1 MALFDRVAAALF
13 GSQPSADAAL
23 VAETTEAI
31 VDAVEP
37 KVRMQSRYRQKL
49 EPHIRRSIEH
59 LRALGREP
67 LEPVLLSREAWA
79 SDPRVNAFFA
89 TAEDVRA
96 SLGRSHEL
104 RSFLDQPANA
114 GLQEAYALLGMK
126 KEERSALGMELQGD
140 AVQRDVAQTLVS
152 FTGHRI
158 VGPAATLAAT
168 RLEIGR
174 RILLRLA
181 QVSLTR
187 ILAADAKATEL
198 QSRKDYLGARMRLLR
213 LAEDGMEGIVKD
225 RATIA
230 AEMKAVERELTQTVQ
245 GYIAAKA
252 SAATLEG
259 YSQHIAD
266 VFSRPEEHVA
276 LTHEPL
282 RVSRLG
288 VRVDGDAQGPVN
300 ELALAEL
307 SIGAG
312 FRAAIAIV
320 RCPRAEMPSKED
332 MIAQAERS
340 L

>member
-1 MALFDRVAAALF
+1 MALFDRLAGALF

-23 VAETTEAI
+23 VAEMTEAI

-49 EPHIRRSIEH
+49 EPYIRQSIEH

-67 LEPVLLSREAWA
+67 LEPVLLARDAWA

-96 SLGRSHEL
+96 ILGRSHEL
-104 RSFLDQPANA
+104 RSFFDQPANA
-114 GLQEAYALLGMK
+114 SLQEAYALLGMK
-126 KEERSALGMELQGD
+126 KEERSVLGMELKGD
-140 AVQRDVAQTLVS
+140 AVQREVAQTQIS
-152 FTGHRI
+152 FSGHRVI
-158 VGPAATLAAT
+158 APSATLAAT

-181 QVSLTR
+181 QVSLSR
-187 ILAADAKATEL
+187 ILAADAKASEL
-198 QSRKDYLGARMRLLR
+198 QSRKSYLGARMRLLR

-230 AEMKAVERELTQTVQ
+230 AEMKAVERELTQTVE

-252 SAATLEG
+252 SAATLDG
-259 YSQHIAD
+259 YLQQIAD

-276 LTHEPL
+276 LVRAPL

-288 VRVDGDAQGPVN
+288 VRVEQDSLGPVN
-300 ELALAEL
+300 ELTLAEL
-307 SIGAG
+307 AIGDL
-312 FRAAIAIV
+312 RAAIALV

-332 MIAQAERS
+332 LIAQAERS